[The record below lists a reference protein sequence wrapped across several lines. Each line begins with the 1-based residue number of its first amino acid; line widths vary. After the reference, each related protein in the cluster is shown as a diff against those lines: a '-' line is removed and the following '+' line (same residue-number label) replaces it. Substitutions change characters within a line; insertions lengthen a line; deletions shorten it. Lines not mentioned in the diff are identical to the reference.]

1 MLLDAKQLGI
11 ELTSALSAS
20 RSSLL
25 ICSAYLK
32 SYALRRFVS
41 AIQEPECLNVTVIS
55 RWRLEDLLSGAS
67 DLDAYE
73 ICKDHGWRFCLD
85 PDMHIKLYVIDSQR
99 AFVGSSNMTSSGM
112 GISKAFNK
120 EFSIE
125 FPIAEID
132 MARLDSYVNGCV
144 TVDEFLYEKMR
155 NEVEDKIVDHKMATA
170 VWSEDVDKIIRPS
183 QAFFWVEDMLFS
195 SPYHL
200 HDEADE
206 ILEHD
211 SEVLGVDLVS
221 KVDLAV
227 LKDSFETSFPFRWLC
242 RQLSEDGKKTSRGMN
257 FGKLSSLMHN
267 HVLDDPKPYRKEIK
281 DLVSNI
287 FDWIEFLGPA
297 GVRIEQHNV
306 TRSIHVA

>member
-1 MLLDAKQLGI
+1 MLLDAKQLGV
-11 ELTSALSAS
+11 ELTSALSDT
-20 RSSLL
+20 RRSLL

-41 AIQEPECLNVTVIS
+41 AIQEPESVNVTVVS
-55 RWRLEDLLSGAS
+55 RWRLEDLLTGAS

-73 ICKDHGWRFCLD
+73 ICKDHGWRFCID
-85 PDMHIKLYVIDSQR
+85 PDMHIKLYVIDGQR

-120 EFSIE
+120 EFSVE
-125 FPIAEID
+125 FPIAEFD
-132 MARLDSYVNGCV
+132 MDRLASYVDGCV
-144 TVDEFLYEKMR
+144 TVDASLYKKMR
-155 NEVEDKIVDHKMATA
+155 NEVEDKIDDHKMVTTA
-170 VWSEDVDKIIRPS
+170 WSEEVEKMLRPS

-195 SPYHL
+195 SPFHL
-200 HDEADE
+200 HNETDE

-211 SEVLGVDLVS
+211 SEILGMDLVSEVDLV
-221 KVDLAV
+221 A
-227 LKDSFETSFPFRWLC
+227 LKNSFEQSFPFRWLC
-242 RQLSEDGKKTSRGMN
+242 RQLDQEDKKTSRGLN

-267 HVLDDPKPYRKEIK
+267 HMLDDPKPYRREVK

-287 FDWIEFLGPA
+287 FDWVEFLGPA